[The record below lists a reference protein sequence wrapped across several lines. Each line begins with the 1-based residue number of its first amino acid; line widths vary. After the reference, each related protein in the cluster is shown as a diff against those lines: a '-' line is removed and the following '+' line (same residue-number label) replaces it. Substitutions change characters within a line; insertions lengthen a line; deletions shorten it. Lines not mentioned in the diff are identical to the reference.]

1 MGGREGDIV
10 YSEALSQPP
19 TPKNGRK
26 KTSEGWIGLL
36 GAHSYE
42 DPFGG
47 ATGIGHLYCD
57 SGKRQKTKRKKNLGF
72 KIRQLTHKV
81 LRLEDLLRDTHL
93 FFAPT
98 SGKLNVPKV
107 PSRPGSPSQTTS
119 FLWRHDTAFVEKLP
133 RRSCCASRC
142 PFPSSSSSS
151 TLSGA

>member
-10 YSEALSQPP
+10 YSEALSKPP

-47 ATGIGHLYCD
+47 GTRIGHLYCD
-57 SGKRQKTKRKKNLGF
+57 SGKRQSKRN
-72 KIRQLTHKV
+72 KISASRFASSRIK
-81 LRLEDLLRDTHL
+81 
-93 FFAPT
+93 FFALKT
-98 SGKLNVPKV
+98 SCVTRTFFSHRRLASCYPKY
-107 PSRPGSPSQTTS
+107 PADPGGPSQTTS
-119 FLWRHDTAFVEKLP
+119 SLWRHDTTFVEKLP
-133 RRSCCASRC
+133 RRSCCATRC

-151 TLSGA
+151 SSTLSGA